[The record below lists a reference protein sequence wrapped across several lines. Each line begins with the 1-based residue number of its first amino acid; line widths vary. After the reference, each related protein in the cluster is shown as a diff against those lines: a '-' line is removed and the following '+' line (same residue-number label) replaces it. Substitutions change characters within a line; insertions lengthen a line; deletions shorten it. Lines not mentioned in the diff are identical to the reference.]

1 MEPEDNNDDG
11 DGQQPRGSTT
21 NNNRDMERL
30 VAPADFDG
38 PTVDRHCTDI
48 FCFVIIIASWVV
60 MTGIGIYA
68 MANGNLD
75 FVIRPLDYDGGICGT
90 TFNNIDRV
98 DYPYLL
104 YVNLFAGVCVNE
116 CPDLDG
122 ITEDNLTDVRTL
134 VSYGGIFQV
143 DGAELE
149 LSVSIDGDSKSL
161 QMADYSNSSNTLF
174 CTDDLCFPN
183 NSTVDS
189 WTSRGVNQGYG
200 FAFYVAST
208 YELLYRCYLTDDA
221 EQRIRELTNN
231 TNMASEVGIAN
242 DLYSFWNKLYTDL
255 WLARYYIFGFGCGV
269 SLLVSLIYIFL
280 MRLPFLLTT
289 VIWTS
294 IFTSI
299 AMFILG
305 GYYAY
310 SQATIWDDAIPK
322 TVSDKTIALTT
333 GFSYA
338 LYAIGGVLAILA
350 CCLRKA
356 IMDAIVCT
364 KEAGRAV
371 NSMTLILLVPLLE
384 ALGFIIFL
392 IPFMY
397 YSANLSSLATIT
409 TKDVPV
415 DVDLPGIETA
425 TVAFRVFDFDDFTEN
440 CAWYFL
446 FCFFWTG
453 NFIVAMG
460 DVSDIDCL
468 LFHLLR
474 LCVLN
479 IYVSL
484 SPALSFVLFFLYM

>member
-1 MEPEDNNDDG
+1 MDADDDNNNDG
-11 DGQQPRGSTT
+11 AQARGSTT
-21 NNNRDMERL
+21 ANRDMERL

-48 FCFVIIIASWVV
+48 FCFLLIIASWVV

-68 MANGNLD
+68 MANGNID

-104 YVNLFAGVCVNE
+104 YVNLFAGVCVNT

-122 ITEDNLTDVRTL
+122 VTEDNLTDVRTL

-149 LSVSIDGDSKSL
+149 LSVSLDGNSETL
-161 QMADYSNSSNTLF
+161 QVADYSNSSDALF
-174 CTDDLCFPN
+174 CTEELCFPN

-189 WTSRGVNQGYG
+189 WTSRGINQGYG
-200 FAFYVAST
+200 FAYYVAST
-208 YELLYRCYLTDDA
+208 YELLYRCYLTDAA

-231 TNMASEVGIAN
+231 TNTSEVGIAN

-269 SLLVSLIYIFL
+269 SLLISLIYIFL

-294 IFTSI
+294 IFSSI

-310 SQATIWDDAIPK
+310 SQATIWDDANPK

-338 LYAIGGVLAILA
+338 LFAIGGVLAMLA

-371 NSMTLILLVPLLE
+371 NSMTLILLVPVLE
-384 ALGFIIFL
+384 AIGFIVFL
-392 IPFMY
+392 VPFMY

-415 DVDLPGIETA
+415 DVSLPGIETA

-460 DVSDIDCL
+460 DVRYRNY
-468 LFHLLR
+468 HN
-474 LCVLN
+474 LCKL
-479 IYVSL
+479 SL
-484 SPALSFVLFFLYM
+484 PLTLCTLTLIVRGTYS